1 MTDQF
6 QKLLH
11 SGTLNAKHITDNDR
25 RAMLALI
32 KKSLKHRGGVG
43 GEFDAS
49 LLRETS

>member
-11 SGTLNAKHITDNDR
+11 SGTLNPKHITDNDR

-32 KKSLKHRGGVG
+32 KKSLKHRGG
-43 GEFDAS
+43 EFDAS